1 MAEKDSKEA
10 IAAKIVVYSNGDE
23 ECLSL
28 ISKEIQLK
36 VISHISLCL
45 IVV

>member
-10 IAAKIVVYSNGDE
+10 ITAKIIVYSNGDE

-28 ISKEIQLK
+28 ISKDIQLK
-36 VISHISLCL
+36 IISHISVCL